1 MDWAKVTTYL
11 NGKCTSE
18 STYYCESDWGS
29 ARYNTALQMAA
40 LATTKY
46 SAKSGMDYSSW
57 CKAQMGMILGNN
69 PKNVNFVVGMDS
81 NSAKYPHHRA
91 ASGYQSFD
99 EMKGKTG
106 YSSNGHTL

>member
-1 MDWAKVTTYL
+1 
-11 NGKCTSE
+11 
-18 STYYCESDWGS
+18 
-29 ARYNTALQMAA
+29 
-40 LATTKY
+40 
-46 SAKSGMDYSSW
+46 MDYSSW

-99 EMKGKTG
+99 EMKGKTTTAAMATRW
-106 YSSNGHTL
+106 SALWSAVRQIPTSLIPIL